1 MTAKKETPRDFRRL
15 IKRAEDSRDLWK
27 GKHHDVSYDLKK
39 ARAIIDALRKSRD
52 EWHDSYVRASKDIIK
67 LQEDIKEVQSENK
80 SLQEEI
86 ESLAK
91 SLQTLET
98 LKKNQ

>member
-1 MTAKKETPRDFRRL
+1 MVIAMTDKKETPRDFRRL

-27 GKHHDVSYDLKK
+27 GRHHEVSYDLKK

-52 EWHDSYVRASKDIIK
+52 EWHGNYQQASNDIIK
-67 LQEDIKEVQSENK
+67 LKGDVEAIQSENK
-80 SLQEEI
+80 ALQEEV
-86 ESLAK
+86 K
-91 SLQTLET
+91 NLQALET